1 METLIIT
8 FSHSN
13 CRLSRFSLPKE
24 IMKRSMISAPSVY
37 AVPYSEL
44 DTVRVV
50 LLSRSGFYLPPVVHR
65 VVIFGYRYSYP
76 SLHLC
81 GVSAA
86 QADR

>member
-1 METLIIT
+1 M
-8 FSHSN
+8 FSA
-13 CRLSRFSLPKE
+13 LSV
-24 IMKRSMISAPSVY
+24 VY
-37 AVPYSEL
+37 AVPSSRFAMI
-44 DTVRVV
+44 RVV
-50 LLSRSGFYLPPVVHR
+50 LLSRSGFYLPPVVHG